1 MVSLPPGFSLP
12 SNIIRDGQIF
22 HMAMAVPDLARAMDE
37 LGQALSLTW
46 APVRDIEMQLVSPAG
61 EDLKTPIRAVYS
73 LQGPPY
79 LELVTGEPGSMF
91 SVVDGPRLHHVGLM
105 VDDIDTEVRRLQGL
119 GMRLL
124 ATTPGPGVAFVTNDF
139 GLNLEIMGQRVRGV
153 LDDWLFGKSENA

>member
-1 MVSLPPGFSLP
+1 MVSLPIGFALP
-12 SNIIRDGQIF
+12 SKIIQDGQIF

-37 LGQALSLTW
+37 LGQALSLSWTR
-46 APVRDIEMQLVSPAG
+46 VRDIDMQLSSPTG
-61 EDLKTPIRAVYS
+61 EDLETPIRAVYS

-79 LELVTGEPGSMF
+79 LELVTGQPGSMF
-91 SVVDGPRLHHVGLM
+91 SVVEGPRLHHVGLM
-105 VDDIDTEVRRLQGL
+105 VEDIDTEVQRLQGL